1 MYVAHHIYGRHRT
14 LDGCNRKLQ
23 KKQKKTGYARI
34 AQEKSFAPY
43 GKPHCHKADGRL
55 YRDRHDAD
63 MNIVYRQMSI
73 AQVANP

>member
-1 MYVAHHIYGRHRT
+1 MHVAHHIHGRHRT
-14 LDGCNRKLQ
+14 LDRRNRKLQ

-34 AQEKSFAPY
+34 AKEKSFAPY
-43 GKPHCHKADGRL
+43 GKQHCPKADGL
-55 YRDRHDAD
+55 PYRDRHDAG